1 MNSMDRLRPSTTHE
15 ARTYFPMASGGIFCV
30 LMALMFARTAVCQ
43 TLSAPGPRATA
54 KLAPVFTPAKAG
66 KKYGLSVGP
75 NGILEKDGRP
85 YRGIGVDWVTP
96 LFRLM
101 RNPDDPAV
109 PHDFQELRKYHIP
122 FIRFPTLGG
131 WQPRLSRSRNLIYL
145 QHPRRYFHAFDKLV
159 RMAEQNHVGLI
170 PSLFFVTNWPNKAI
184 GENGLKVWTK
194 TGSRVYKL
202 WSKYV
207 RQVVRRY
214 RSSPAIWGWEFGNEL
229 NLGVDLPRAAHY
241 DIKPSWDYT
250 HAQMWKIYRQAYQL
264 IRRYDP
270 YHIISTGNSF
280 PRGSSWHNMMRHT
293 WAKDTPAQWAYMLR
307 MDNASMDVISVH
319 AYGPRAA
326 GRIYRAAALSRR
338 WKKPLF
344 VGEFGPGGP
353 MTASR
358 RRQFKNILTAIIR
371 AKVPLAAMWTFH
383 GCHGQPQLCVT
394 PTNSRAWM
402 LQDIEAADERFQK
415 QGYAAH

>member
-1 MNSMDRLRPSTTHE
+1 M
-15 ARTYFPMASGGIFCV
+15 
-30 LMALMFARTAVCQ
+30 LMFSITAVCQ
-43 TLSAPGPRATA
+43 TPGAPGPRATA
-54 KLAPVFTPAKAG
+54 DLAPVSTSAKAG
-66 KKYGLSVGP
+66 KKYGLYVGP
-75 NGILEKDGRP
+75 NGILEKDDRP

-131 WQPRLSRSRNLIYL
+131 WQPLFSRSRNRLYVR
-145 QHPRRYFHAFDKLV
+145 HPRRYFHAFDKLV
-159 RMAEQNHVGLI
+159 RIAEKNHVGLI
-170 PSLFFVTNWPNKAI
+170 PSLFFVTNWPNKIITGKNGFKASKHYHYVI
-184 GENGLKVWTK
+184 GAGAGANGLKAWTQP
-194 TGSRVYKL
+194 GSRVYKI
-202 WSKYV
+202 WRKYV
-207 RQVVRRY
+207 RQVVMRY
-214 RSSPAIWGWEFGNEL
+214 RHSPAIWGWEFGNEL
-229 NLGVDLPRAAHY
+229 NLDVDLPNAAHD

-250 HAQMWKIYRQAYQL
+250 HAQMWKVYRQACRL

-270 YHIISTGNSF
+270 HRIISTGNSF
-280 PRGSSWHNMMRHT
+280 PRGSSWHNMKYHT
-293 WAKDTPAQWAYMLR
+293 WMKDTPAQWAYMLR
-307 MDNASMDVISVH
+307 MDNASMDVISAH
-319 AYGPRAA
+319 AYGPLAA

-353 MTASR
+353 MTARR
-358 RRQFKNILTAIIR
+358 RRQFQNILTAIIR

-402 LQDIEAADERFQK
+402 LQDIEAANEQFQK
-415 QGYAAH
+415 QGYVVH